1 MIDWPMHQAPTDEI
15 YFMGRFIEMIAK
27 MCAGNERVTGDV
39 AKRLFPEDEVLSV
52 VLDSEKKQIPS
63 FVRAMYAKLYDVL
76 YLVGMTALPATEG
89 FRMSAGTLSHRW

>member
-39 AKRLFPEDEVLSV
+39 AKHLFPEDEVLSV
-52 VLDSEKKQIPS
+52 S
-63 FVRAMYAKLYDVL
+63 
-76 YLVGMTALPATEG
+76 G
-89 FRMSAGTLSHRW
+89 